1 MVLPHGPQPFGFQS
15 DLVRILKSSDPMLA
29 RSARAH
35 EIVPFFTL
43 RTQVSSLTAV
53 GGRNIR
59 VVFER
64 GGVVH
69 DVRRAELDPELATR
83 YPLLLRKTL
92 KFRPIDM
99 MAPGRC
105 TH

>member
-1 MVLPHGPQPFGFQS
+1 
-15 DLVRILKSSDPMLA
+15 
-29 RSARAH
+29 
-35 EIVPFFTL
+35 VPFDPL
-43 RTQVSSLTAV
+43 WAADQAAAGR
-53 GGRNIR
+53 RNIA

-83 YPLLLRKTL
+83 YPFLLRKIL

>member
-1 MVLPHGPQPFGFQS
+1 VIPPGPQPFGFQS
-15 DLVRILKSSDPMLA
+15 DLVRVVRSSDPMLA

-35 EIVPFFTL
+35 ELVPFFTL
-43 RTQVSSLTAV
+43 RNQVSGLAAA
-53 GGRNIR
+53 GRRNIA

-69 DVRRAELDPELATR
+69 DVRCAELDPELATR
-83 YPLLLRKTL
+83 YPFLLRKTL
-92 KFRPIDM
+92 KFRSIDM
-99 MAPGRC
+99 IAPGRC